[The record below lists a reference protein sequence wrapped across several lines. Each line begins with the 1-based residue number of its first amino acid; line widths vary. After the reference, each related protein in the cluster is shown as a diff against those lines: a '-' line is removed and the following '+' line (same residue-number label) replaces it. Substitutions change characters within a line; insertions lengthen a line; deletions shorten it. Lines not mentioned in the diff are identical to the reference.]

1 MGEAA
6 KSFAEEL
13 LTKQFANTL
22 TLHSSE
28 ESEESPLFKNRFVAD
43 ETLIY
48 ICIDNTCLQPL
59 SDIQEAKDFLT
70 KRQ

>member
-1 MGEAA
+1 MGEEAN
-6 KSFAEEL
+6 SFAEEL

-28 ESEESPLFKNRFVAD
+28 ENEESPLFKNRFVAD

-59 SDIQEAKDFLT
+59 SDIEEAKDFLT
-70 KRQ
+70 ARE